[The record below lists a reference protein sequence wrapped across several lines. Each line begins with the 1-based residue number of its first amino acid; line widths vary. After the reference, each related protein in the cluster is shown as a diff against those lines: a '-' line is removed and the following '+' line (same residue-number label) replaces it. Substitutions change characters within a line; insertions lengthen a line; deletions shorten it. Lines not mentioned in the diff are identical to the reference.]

1 MEINIKN
8 IVNLSNHEIGVTI
21 SNTITVTSGLG
32 SDLTSQA
39 TAGTP
44 GPGAGHGGSQGGG
57 GSGAAQGSPT
67 SAQRRADQSG
77 APDISE
83 GCGEGGGGSGAAQGR
98 PTSAKR
104 REIGNN
110 DTGTDVVIE
119 GSPPQISVGE
129 SEAEL
134 LDQAGHGGGLGAD
147 TQAPRDGVSGAGRD
161 GVEGDGIEEI
171 ILEDTE
177 AEGRPP
183 QPPVS
188 EAAVDFGVHLNPGVE
203 EVEPGFGPDSESRLR
218 RHSSWSESCSKKK
231 CERCIEKGL

>member
-8 IVNLSNHEIGVTI
+8 IVNINNREVDVTI
-21 SNTITVTSGLG
+21 SNIITVTPGP
-32 SDLTSQA
+32 SQA
-39 TAGTP
+39 SEEEGQTGTP
-44 GPGAGHGGSQGGG
+44 GTGAGRGETQGGG
-57 GSGAAQGSPT
+57 GSGAARGSPT
-67 SAQRRADQSG
+67 SAKRSIDQT
-77 APDISE
+77 ISE
-83 GCGEGGGGSGAAQGR
+83 GCGQGGGGSGAAQGR

-104 REIGNN
+104 REVGNN

-119 GSPPQISVGE
+119 GSQPQISVSE
-129 SEAEL
+129 SEAEDH
-134 LDQAGHGGGLGAD
+134 DQAGLGEERGVGA
-147 TQAPRDGVSGAGRD
+147 QAPRDGVSGAGRD